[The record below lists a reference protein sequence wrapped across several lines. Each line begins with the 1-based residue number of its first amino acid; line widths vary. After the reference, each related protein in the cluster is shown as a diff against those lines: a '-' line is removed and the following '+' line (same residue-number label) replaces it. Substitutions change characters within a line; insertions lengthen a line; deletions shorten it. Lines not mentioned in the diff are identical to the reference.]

1 MPLLAGL
8 DVGTTSAK
16 AVVIDLDGHERGHGR
31 AATTWEAAADG
42 TEISAAALLDGARS
56 ALQDALSAAPG
67 GEVLGLGVASMAESG
82 VLLGRDGTVLGPA
95 IAWHD
100 TRDAGEV
107 AAARAALGADEYA
120 LRTGLPLR
128 SQWSLTKHRWLMDH
142 APAAAGAARRLNIA
156 EWIVRR
162 LGGEEVSEPS
172 LASRTGWLDI
182 NRRDWW
188 PAAVEWS
195 GVRPGLLPPLV
206 PAGTALGQVPA
217 AAGLPRLTGAVLT
230 VAGHDHQAAAIGA
243 GATGAGDELDSCG
256 TAEAIVRTVPP
267 GLAPQPMLELT
278 RAGITVGWHAL
289 PGSWCLLGATE
300 GGLVMQRALR
310 RLGVSP
316 ADGLTLDTDAW
327 RATLT
332 DGAAQARALHDAM
345 SRVAGEHGQL
355 IAVGGWLRS
364 AAFVA
369 VKRQFFG
376 PVLRPVVDEAG
387 ARGAALLAG
396 VAAGAYPDLSRLPAP
411 AMEKL

>member
-1 MPLLAGL
+1 MPTVGFVRLPPTIAYPAAEVVAAGTQLPYRPSRGRPAVPLLAGL

-16 AVVIDLDGHERGHGR
+16 AVVIDLDGHGRGHGR
-31 AATTWEAAADG
+31 APTTWEPAADG
-42 TEISAAALLDGARS
+42 AEISAAALLDGARI
-56 ALQDALSAAPG
+56 ALQDALAAAPG

-82 VLLGRDGTVLGPA
+82 VLLGRDGSVLGPI

-107 AAARAALGADEYA
+107 AEARAALGADEYA

-128 SQWSLTKHRWLMDH
+128 PQWSLTKHRWLMTH

-162 LGGEEVSEPS
+162 LGGDEVSEPS
-172 LASRTGWLDI
+172 LASRTGWASGPVSSRPWS
-182 NRRDWW
+182 RR
-188 PAAVEWS
+188 A
-195 GVRPGLLPPLV
+195 RPW
-206 PAGTALGQVPA
+206 AM
-217 AAGLPRLTGAVLT
+217 
-230 VAGHDHQAAAIGA
+230 
-243 GATGAGDELDSCG
+243 
-256 TAEAIVRTVPP
+256 
-267 GLAPQPMLELT
+267 APQPMLELT
-278 RAGITVGWHAL
+278 RAGITVGWHAQ
-289 PGSWCLLGATE
+289 PGNWCLLGATE
-300 GGLVMQRALR
+300 GGLVLQRALR

-316 ADGLTLDTDAW
+316 ADGLTLDTEAW
-327 RATLT
+327 RATLA

-376 PVLRPVVDEAG
+376 PVRRPVVDEAG

-396 VAAGAYPDLSRLPAP
+396 VAAGAYPDVSRLPAP
-411 AMEKL
+411 AMEQL

>member
-16 AVVIDLDGHERGHGR
+16 AVVISTEGHELGHGR
-31 AATTWEAAADG
+31 APTRWESTADG
-42 TEISAAALLDGARS
+42 TQIDAAALLDGART
-56 ALQDALSAAPG
+56 AIREALSAAPG
-67 GEVLGLGVASMAESG
+67 DEVLGLGVASMAESG
-82 VLLGRDGTVLGPA
+82 VLLGRDGTVLGPV

-100 TRDAGEV
+100 TRDAAEV
-107 AAARAALGADEYA
+107 AEAHAALGADEYA

-128 SQWSLTKHRWLMDH
+128 SQWSLTKHRWLMSH
-142 APAAAGAARRLNIA
+142 APAVAGAARRLNIA
-156 EWIVRR
+156 EWIVRS
-162 LGGEEVSEPS
+162 LGGAEASEPS

-182 NRRDWW
+182 SRGDWW

-195 GVRPGLLPPLV
+195 GIRQALLPPLV
-206 PAGTALGQVPA
+206 PAGTALGRVPA
-217 AAGLPRLTGAVLT
+217 GAGLPGLTGAALT
-230 VAGHDHQAAAIGA
+230 VAGHDHQVAAIGA

-256 TAEAIVRTVPP
+256 TAEAILRTVPP

-289 PGSWCLLGATE
+289 PGRWCLLGATE
-300 GGLVMQRALR
+300 GGLLMQRALG
-310 RLGVSP
+310 RLGVNS
-316 ADGLTLDTDAW
+316 ADMLTLDTDVW

-332 DGAAQARALHDAM
+332 DAAAQARALHDAM

-376 PVLRPVVDEAG
+376 PLLRPVVEEAG

-396 VAAGAYPDLSRLPAP
+396 VAAGVYPDVSRLPVP